1 MKPRWPSQTM
11 TDEIALTKAA
21 EQATHAAALLNDE
34 MLQGAFKSLEDA
46 YTQAWRGTLIEDVN
60 AREKLFLAINVL
72 GKVRDNLVSIVNDG
86 KLASR
91 ELKDLA
97 ETAERQKSWH
107 QIR

>member
-1 MKPRWPSQTM
+1 M

-60 AREKLFLAINVL
+60 AREKLFLAINIV
-72 GKVRDNLVSIVNDG
+72 GKVRDHLQKVLNDG
-86 KLASR
+86 TMAKADIERL
-91 ELKDLA
+91 
-97 ETAERQKSWH
+97 TAKQG
-107 QIR
+107 